1 MSSAVAAN
9 WSGNAWHGVLLRG
22 TIRMVPHGVILRF
35 CVVIMLYI
43 SPNHSKNLVS
53 DIYNYN

>member
-22 TIRMVPHGVILRF
+22 TIRMVPHGVILRGNY
-35 CVVIMLYI
+35 VIYF
-43 SPNHSKNLVS
+43 SESFQEPG
-53 DIYNYN
+53 